1 MTSTSIPQ
9 PPRMRGLS
17 AMFLLVAL
25 GLIALLILRWMSA
38 VAVVGGASSPPPIR
52 PSSSAE
58 DFAREARVRRA
69 LDRERWEQVLGEDD
83 TAIARALRI
92 QNQRCADFVGV
103 RGDAEWLVAES
114 KGSDIDHAARQLENT
129 LRGIRAKG
137 LPVKSVELRIYFK
150 PDVWA
155 RLTSVDPTIS
165 NFGYKVINDVIVLS
179 GENDEWVQLVIDGI
193 KVQGFLA
200 P

>member
-83 TAIARALRI
+83 TTIARALRI

-103 RGDAEWLVAES
+103 RGDAEWLVAERKAVIS
-114 KGSDIDHAARQLENT
+114 TTRRGS
-129 LRGIRAKG
+129 
-137 LPVKSVELRIYFK
+137 LRIRGAGFGPRACQSSQLSCGY
-150 PDVWA
+150 
-155 RLTSVDPTIS
+155 TSSQTYGHV
-165 NFGYKVINDVIVLS
+165 
-179 GENDEWVQLVIDGI
+179 
-193 KVQGFLA
+193 
-200 P
+200 

>member
-103 RGDAEWLVAES
+103 QGDAEWLVAES

-129 LRGIRAKG
+129 LRAIRAKG
-137 LPVKSVELRIYFK
+137 CQSSQLSCGY
-150 PDVWA
+150 
-155 RLTSVDPTIS
+155 TSS
-165 NFGYKVINDVIVLS
+165 QKFGHV
-179 GENDEWVQLVIDGI
+179 
-193 KVQGFLA
+193 
-200 P
+200 